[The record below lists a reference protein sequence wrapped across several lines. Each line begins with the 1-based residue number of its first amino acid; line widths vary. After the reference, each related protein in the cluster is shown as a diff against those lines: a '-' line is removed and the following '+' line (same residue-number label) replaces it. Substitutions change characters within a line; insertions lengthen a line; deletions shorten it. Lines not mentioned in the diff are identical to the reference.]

1 MTTLFEQVWV
11 YASSGDWLFGLLGYV
26 VKSSFVL
33 LAALLVQPLLKTR
46 PPAVRHLVMR
56 SAFLGVLAL
65 TLLWPLLPSWQMN
78 WPGFMTSGWNATI
91 GVFQPQVVSPVDSTV
106 AATGTHWP
114 VWVLMVWLAG
124 CLLVGFRYL
133 LGLFSARKLART
145 GFQVD
150 DEDILLSADR
160 IANHLGIRRH
170 VRILMNER
178 LSVPIVFG
186 LFRATILLPADVSE
200 WARER
205 RDLVLRHEL
214 AHVKRRDNLW
224 IHLAGLISIFHWF
237 NPLVWAARGKMV
249 AESEYAC
256 DDSVLE
262 IGVSSSDY
270 AQHLLDSAREAGRLD
285 RSVQA
290 GVALA
295 YNTQLEGRIMS
306 ILANRKRASLTTFGL
321 TAAVTAV
328 MLAFALPLVGL
339 SWQAQAE
346 ETPAPKKPALKQE
359 AEALPSPDD
368 FVVVDS
374 YPEMTHQEP
383 PVYPEKA
390 KKAGI
395 EGKVW
400 VKVLVDKSGTVRD
413 VRLGKT
419 SGHKMLDE
427 SALKAAFKSKFTP
440 ATVDGKPVAVWVTY
454 AVDFQ
459 LDEKADKKD
468 SKKDTGK

>member
-1 MTTLFEQVWV
+1 
-11 YASSGDWLFGLLGYV
+11 
-26 VKSSFVL
+26 
-33 LAALLVQPLLKTR
+33 
-46 PPAVRHLVMR
+46 
-56 SAFLGVLAL
+56 
-65 TLLWPLLPSWQMN
+65 
-78 WPGFMTSGWNATI
+78 
-91 GVFQPQVVSPVDSTV
+91 
-106 AATGTHWP
+106 AATGTPWP
-114 VWVLMVWLAG
+114 LWILLVWLAG
-124 CLLVGFRYL
+124 CLLVGSSYL

-145 GFQVD
+145 GLQLND
-150 DEDILLSADR
+150 QDILLSADR
-160 IANHLGIRRH
+160 IANQLGIRRH
-170 VRILMNER
+170 VRILINER

-186 LFRATILLPADVSE
+186 MFRDTILLPADVSE
-200 WARER
+200 WTRER

-214 AHVKRRDNLW
+214 AHIKRRDNLW

-306 ILANRKRASLTTFGL
+306 ILANRKRASLTTFRL
-321 TAAVTAV
+321 TATVTVV

-346 ETPAPKKPALKQE
+346 ETPSSKKPALKKE
-359 AEALPSPDD
+359 TKALPAPDE
-368 FVVVDS
+368 FVEVDS
-374 YPEMTHQEP
+374 FPEMIYQAAF
-383 PVYPEKA
+383 VYPEEA
-390 KKAGI
+390 KKARI

-400 VKVLVDKSGTVRD
+400 VKTLVGKKGVVLD
-413 VRLGKT
+413 VQLAKT
-419 SGHKMLDE
+419 SGHKILDE
-427 SALKAAFKSKFTP
+427 SALKSGWKNKFKP
-440 ATVDGKPVAVWVTY
+440 AIADGKPVATWITY
-454 AVDFQ
+454 AVDFV
-459 LDEKADKKD
+459 LESKADKVEKKVRKKD
-468 SKKDTGK
+468 SDK

>member
-1 MTTLFEQVWV
+1 MTTVFEQVWH
-11 YASSGDWLFGLLGYV
+11 YASSGGWLFGLLSYG
-26 VKSSFVL
+26 VKSSVVL
-33 LAALLVQPLLKTR
+33 LTALLVQRLLKTR

-65 TLLWPLLPSWQMN
+65 TLLWPIIPSWQVN
-78 WPGFMTSGWNATI
+78 WPGFLTSGWNATI
-91 GVFQPQVVSPVDSTV
+91 AVLQLQAVSPVDSTV
-106 AATGTHWP
+106 AATGTTWP
-114 VWVLMVWLAG
+114 LWILLVWLAG
-124 CLLVGFRYL
+124 SLLAGSRYL
-133 LGLFSARKLART
+133 LGLVSVRKLART

-160 IANHLGIRRH
+160 IANHLGIRRQ

-186 LFRATILLPADVSE
+186 MFRATILLPADVSE
-200 WARER
+200 WTRER

-224 IHLAGLISIFHWF
+224 IHLAGLTSIFHWF
-237 NPLVWAARGKMV
+237 NPLVWAARGKMI

-270 AQHLLDSAREAGRLD
+270 AQHLLDCAREAGRLD

-306 ILANRKRASLTTFGL
+306 ILANRKRASLTTFRL

-346 ETPAPKKPALKQE
+346 ETPAPKKPVLKKE
-359 AEALPSPDD
+359 TKTLPGPDD
-368 FVVVDS
+368 FVVVDTF
-374 YPEMTHQEP
+374 PEMIYQAAF
-383 PVYPEKA
+383 VYPEEA
-390 KKAGI
+390 KKAGVQ
-395 EGKVW
+395 GKVW
-400 VKVLVDKSGTVRD
+400 IQTLVGKKGTVLG

-419 SGHKMLDE
+419 SGHKILDE
-427 SALKAAFKSKFTP
+427 SALKAGWKNKFKP
-440 ATVDGKPVAVWVTY
+440 AIADGKPVATWVTY
-454 AVDFQ
+454 AVSFE
-459 LDEKADKKD
+459 LDAKADTKASKTD
-468 SKKDTGK
+468 SGQ